1 MMTPMAGIYRRRCRR
16 GRAARGRRGFTLVEL
31 MVSVSIM
38 VVMLLAVGKI
48 FKMSSDASGLVIA
61 HTEVLERLE
70 TIARVIE
77 ADLRNIRPGLLII
90 DSPGSLRTTDI
101 EDATGAVQGLFD
113 TAVPPVRF
121 RSDGLAFF
129 SSGGPNLHQ
138 SHWSSPPA
146 ASGEAIIFYGHS
158 WPGGVA
164 LTTPASNWALCR
176 RSILMLPNFNAND
189 WPSGHQPVFTT
200 PASVINIFQTSLPNL
215 LRKGDTDSVDAGTL
229 DNLSNVV
236 RMRIDSARP
245 VAPGANWGWNAAT
258 RIYGVWTRTE
268 LPPGFSVS
276 ADPQNNPNITDYR
289 RAGALLAEHVGDF
302 VVQWT
307 DGTTY
312 TSGASRGALR
322 WFPSD
327 IADDGA
333 YDEINDLKRDQ
344 SIEEY
349 VTGTLNYRAIWNATT
364 WDKRP
369 RALRITVRLYDGNQR
384 LRESVGLV
392 DNSVIPKPF
401 TVTRYGQEHQVII
414 PIP

>member
-1 MMTPMAGIYRRRCRR
+1 MTPMVGIYRRRCRS
-16 GRAARGRRGFTLVEL
+16 GWAARGGRGFTLVEL
-31 MVSVSIM
+31 MVSVTIM
-38 VVMLLAVGKI
+38 VLALLAVGKI

-90 DSPGSLRTTDI
+90 DSPGPVITTDV
-101 EDATGAVQGLFD
+101 EDPSGVVQGLFN

-158 WPGGVA
+158 WPGSATDPTLLASG
-164 LTTPASNWALCR
+164 PAADWGLCR
-176 RSILMLPNFNAND
+176 RAILMLPNFNAND
-189 WPSGHQPVFTT
+189 WPSGYQPLAIQNAGT
-200 PASVINIFQTSLPNL
+200 INLFLTNL
-215 LRKGDTDSVDAGTL
+215 LPKFRTFEWEAVTGASLGA
-229 DNLSNVV
+229 LSGEIQE
-236 RMRIDSARP
+236 RIDIARP
-245 VAPGANWGWNAAT
+245 LNWSWSAGLI
-258 RIYGVWTRTE
+258 RSLFGRSE
-268 LPPGFSVS
+268 LPDKFSVS
-276 ADPQNNPNITDYR
+276 ADASKPDQKDYR
-289 RAGALLAEHVGDF
+289 RGGALLAGHVGDF
-302 VVQWT
+302 IVQWT

-312 TSGASRGALR
+312 TSGANRGALR

-327 IADDGA
+327 IADDGT
-333 YDEINDLKRDQ
+333 YDEINELKQDQ

-364 WDKRP
+364 WDRRP
-369 RALRITVRLYDGNQR
+369 KALRITVRLYDGNQR

-392 DNSVIPKPF
+392 DNSATPKPF